1 MSIKQF
7 NGEWV
12 AREDRILFRFNT
24 SEGQEFRFWLTR
36 HIVKNIIGGC
46 QTLAQQMLA
55 KEHPPEVAQAM
66 QEFRQ
71 QSVMQQANF
80 QDTFEAQP
88 EAPLGEAPV
97 LVVGL
102 KITQT
107 GQQVSIDFET
117 ASGHNVNLRIT
128 DDVLQLMVGLLDRLQ
143 TTAGW
148 GVSTTSGM
156 EVTVETAMPAS
167 AVVH

>member
-36 HIVKNIIGGC
+36 HVVKNIIGGC
-46 QTLAQQMLA
+46 HSLAQQMLA

-80 QDTFEAQP
+80 QDSFEAQP
-88 EAPLGEAPV
+88 VAPLGEAPL

-117 ASGHNVNLRIT
+117 AAGHSVNLQVSEE
-128 DDVLQLMVGLLDRLQ
+128 VLQLMVGLLDRLQ
-143 TTAGW
+143 STAGW
-148 GVSTTSGM
+148 AVSALSG
-156 EVTVETAMPAS
+156 EDLTVETTLPTP

>member
-36 HIVKNIIGGC
+36 HVVKNIIGGC
-46 QTLAQQMLA
+46 HSLAQQMLA

-80 QDTFEAQP
+80 QDTYESQP
-88 EAPLGEAPV
+88 DAPLGEAPV

-107 GQQVSIDFET
+107 GSQVSIDFET
-117 ASGHNVNLRIT
+117 ASGHNVNIRISE
-128 DDVLQLMVGLLDRLQ
+128 DVLQLMVGLLDRLQ
-143 TTAGW
+143 ATAGW
-148 GVSTTSGM
+148 AVSATSG
-156 EVTVETAMPAS
+156 VDLTVERTAPTP